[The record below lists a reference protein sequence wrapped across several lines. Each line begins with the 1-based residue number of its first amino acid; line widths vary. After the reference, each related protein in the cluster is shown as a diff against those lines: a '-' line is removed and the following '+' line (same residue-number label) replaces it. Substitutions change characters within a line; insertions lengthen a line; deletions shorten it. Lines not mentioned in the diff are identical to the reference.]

1 MSQTPTAAEQYQTLV
16 KQEAELLTGKA
27 RALEQL
33 EAINSQLTAVRAA
46 LQGAQLG
53 FTVAQQSLEKD
64 VPSEAEPASDKE

>member
-64 VPSEAEPASDKE
+64 TSSEAEPASDKE